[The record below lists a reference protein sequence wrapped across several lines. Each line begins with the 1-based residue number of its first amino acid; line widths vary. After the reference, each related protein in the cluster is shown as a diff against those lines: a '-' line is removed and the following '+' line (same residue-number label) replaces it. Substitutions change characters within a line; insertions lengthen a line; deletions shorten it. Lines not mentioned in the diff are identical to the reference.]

1 MDDESYPVTNMQ
13 IDSANKKGL
22 FAATVTLLPQVTD
35 QLTSGA
41 DGLSGM
47 LNAAFQTSLAV
58 GAVLAMFRIAYAGW
72 LYMGSDIWSNKKKA
86 IEIFQNAIIGLLLL
100 LGVYL
105 ILYQIDRRILLLRI
119 MAPTEQGRR

>member
-1 MDDESYPVTNMQ
+1 M
-13 IDSANKKGL
+13 L
-22 FAATVTLLPQVTD
+22 FR
-35 QLTSGA
+35 S
-41 DGLSGM
+41 
-47 LNAAFQTSLAV
+47 V